1 METND
6 IILSIIVPTYNQEKY
21 IEKAIYSILEQKI
34 DFNYEVLIGEDA
46 STDNTAE
53 ILKSLEKILPNNF
66 YIFYRK
72 KIWDAEIMVKTY

>member
-34 DFNYEVLIGEDA
+34 DMVINLINY
-46 STDNTAE
+46 
-53 ILKSLEKILPNNF
+53 
-66 YIFYRK
+66 K
-72 KIWDAEIMVKTY
+72 K